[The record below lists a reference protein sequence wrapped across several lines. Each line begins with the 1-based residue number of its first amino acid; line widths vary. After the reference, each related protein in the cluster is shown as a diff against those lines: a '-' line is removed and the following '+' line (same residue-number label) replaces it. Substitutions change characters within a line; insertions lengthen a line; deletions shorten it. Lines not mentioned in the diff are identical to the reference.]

1 VPAVLNVIIVC
12 LLFLLIFAIVGVN
25 YFKGN
30 FNRCSAVDQIYR
42 DGGWWSEAQAALL
55 VQPRPFASFAADGA
69 AALAVLDSLLLT
81 PACLAAYEAP
91 ALYLHAPP
99 TSRWVCEC
107 SRLAHPLTGELPAFG
122 PVVDQDFN
130 NVGNAVGL
138 LFEASTTEGWVDMML
153 AAVDAVG
160 SLTALSRL
168 SHGSLTAL

>member
-1 VPAVLNVIIVC
+1 MPAVLNVIIVC

-42 DGGWWSEAQAALL
+42 AGGWWSEAQAALL
-55 VQPRPFASFAADGA
+55 VYPQPFSSIAADPA
-69 AALAVLDSLLLT
+69 AQSTLDSLLLT
-81 PACLAAYEAP
+81 PACLAAYRAP
-91 ALYLHAPP
+91 DGYLLEPP

-107 SRLAHPLTGELPAFG
+107 SRLAHPGTGELPAFVS
-122 PVVDQDFN
+122 VVSQNFN

-160 SLTALSRL
+160 IGMRCFCNRALTAL
-168 SHGSLTAL
+168 